1 ESPLPCQEVLSPIL
15 YAFPPAVSQVA
26 PSDECIRGATL
37 GPYATGT
44 RPGSPPCI
52 AGASPS
58 GKNLQEPSNERVE
71 VTLGGFLQPRCQGI
85 LGNGPEEVLFWRSS
99 TGIVYKQPAESC
111 SDHAVRCDGVADCSQ
126 RSDELDCVRF
136 GWNQSLLRVYS
147 GAERQWLPV
156 CSQAWTE
163 AFSRKTCQQL
173 GFLNA
178 SDTEYVP
185 LAFSGKSLLAGEM
198 RKTLQQSLNSSQCR
212 SGKQVSLR
220 CTNCGQRISGR
231 IVGGTEASASKW
243 PWQVSLQYGSA
254 HICGGTIIDAQWVL
268 TAAHCFFIN
277 SVKILDEW
285 KVYAGVSDLKQTRE
299 GILVSEVIINANYS
313 DDHDDYDIALMKLA
327 QPLLLSAQVRPAC
340 LPMSGQTFLP
350 GRGCFITGF
359 GKISENEENT
369 SPKLREAE
377 VKIIDYQLCN
387 SRNVYE
393 GFLTPRMM
401 CAGFLQGG
409 KDSCQGDSGGPLV
422 CQDSNRWYLAGVTSW
437 GTGCGQQNK
446 PGVYSQVSKFLGW
459 IYSQMEPAA
468 ARPSSVRALG
478 SPLSPSACLAPS
490 ERGHARA
497 PGTPSSC
504 QLRRDA
510 GLSRATAAR
519 QEKPSLVR
527 GLSLCGRRLP
537 GKPPEGKVGGET
549 GGAKRPRPFPPSAAR
564 GLRGWVCEAS
574 PSERR
579 GPSVSSVRAP
589 FLRVRSRTAT
599 MGSHLLFL
607 CSFLVPGILAEA
619 TEQEKEKDPFNYD
632 YQTLRIGGL
641 TFAVVFFTLGILL
654 ILSRRCR
661 CSFNTKAR
669 APGDE
674 EVQAENMI
682 ASNAKES

>member
-1 ESPLPCQEVLSPIL
+1 MEQPPYLEGPLSCQEVRSAIL
-15 YAFPPAVSQVA
+15 YAFPSAVSQVA
-26 PSDECIRGATL
+26 PSDEPIRGATL

-44 RPGSPPCI
+44 RPSSPPCI

-58 GKNLQEPSNERVE
+58 ASSSLAAKVFWGMGPKRV
-71 VTLGGFLQPRCQGI
+71 VLIICLLFLIVLLVALI
-85 LGNGPEEVLFWRSS
+85 LLFLFWRSS

-111 SDHAVRCDGVADCSQ
+111 SDHAVRCDGVPDCSQ

-136 GWNQSLLRVYS
+136 GWNQSLLHVYS
-147 GAERQWLPV
+147 GADREWLPV

-163 AFSRKTCQQL
+163 AFSQKTCQQL
-173 GFLNA
+173 GFLKFSSGWVLEKKREGLSPRQA
-178 SDTEYVP
+178 DP
-185 LAFSGKSLLAGEM
+185 LGDSECSPWLLAAGPVSHL
-198 RKTLQQSLNSSQCR
+198 TSGLLVSSIAP
-212 SGKQVSLR
+212 SAVLE
-220 CTNCGQRISGR
+220 NCGQRISGR

-268 TAAHCFFIN
+268 TAAHCFFMN

-327 QPLLLSAQVRPAC
+327 QPLVLSAQVRPAC
-340 LPMSGQTFLP
+340 LPMSGQRFLP

-377 VKIIDYQLCN
+377 VKIIDYRLCN

-437 GTGCGQQNK
+437 GTGCGQRNK

-459 IYSQMEPAA
+459 IYSQME
-468 ARPSSVRALG
+468 SQ
-478 SPLSPSACLAPS
+478 
-490 ERGHARA
+490 
-497 PGTPSSC
+497 TP
-504 QLRRDA
+504 
-510 GLSRATAAR
+510 
-519 QEKPSLVR
+519 
-527 GLSLCGRRLP
+527 
-537 GKPPEGKVGGET
+537 
-549 GGAKRPRPFPPSAAR
+549 
-564 GLRGWVCEAS
+564 
-574 PSERR
+574 
-579 GPSVSSVRAP
+579 
-589 FLRVRSRTAT
+589 
-599 MGSHLLFL
+599 
-607 CSFLVPGILAEA
+607 
-619 TEQEKEKDPFNYD
+619 
-632 YQTLRIGGL
+632 
-641 TFAVVFFTLGILL
+641 
-654 ILSRRCR
+654 
-661 CSFNTKAR
+661 
-669 APGDE
+669 
-674 EVQAENMI
+674 
-682 ASNAKES
+682 